1 MDADRLSYRG
11 ARGPVPGRAGFLRLQ
26 RDMREAESIRRHPDS
41 RRTP

>member
-1 MDADRLSYRG
+1 MDADRLSSCG
-11 ARGPVPGRAGFLRLQ
+11 APGPIPGRAGFPRLQ